1 MNDVILN
8 GTTDSM
14 EEMDVFIPRFQ
25 IRLDNRNFMIDVI
38 RACRNNRFDETKDTD
53 SSGEVVPV

>member
-25 IRLDNRNFMIDVI
+25 IRIDNRNFMIDVI
-38 RACRNNRFDETKDTD
+38 NACRNNRFDET
-53 SSGEVVPV
+53 

>member
-14 EEMDVFIPRFQ
+14 EEMDVFIPKFQ

-38 RACRNNRFDETKDTD
+38 NACRNNRFDETKNTD
-53 SSGEVVPV
+53 SSEELVPV

>member
-14 EEMDVFIPRFQ
+14 EEMDVFIPKFQ

-38 RACRNNRFDETKDTD
+38 NACRNNRFDETNDND
-53 SSGEVVPV
+53 SSEEVVPV